1 MKKQSIRARTTIL
14 VCVVAIMLAALFH
27 ASSWRDSRLFQPEAF
42 ATSSQVNINTVKS
55 MKSDRYWDAGM
66 KYFYSDG
73 KIILSNGT
81 TATNSN
87 GDMFFTPSRND
98 MVCKLGSQEMLSVCD
113 ALSTRVDTV
122 SRRDTTTLVSP
133 VYDCTRSVEGTT
145 KQPLDLQDCEVR
157 ILNNMY
163 TFTKMCIS
171 VTVMI
176 GADDE
181 SGNETLLLDPQDYGS
196 QMLVLSRPIFI
207 SGPMCALA
215 VPLDTQQIAFDS
227 TVRTPY
233 PLRIRKV
240 TDNSIWDTSNPGTSF
255 INFIKTVMSASN
267 SSTNIMASK
276 DADLRA
282 RSKPMVLPVTMY
294 YLNYSKGP
302 GKSMPEKADNNVVTL
317 YIPVYTDSVGA
328 MFQSLAFSVSLVGT
342 KFTITPRN
350 SNPLVVEAPT
360 SGHIVMT
367 YTTTLL
373 IVACFSRNRIT
384 IRHFTSLPS
393 LRVTSK
399 DVQTAM
405 ALHPA
410 TAAVFPYTNT
420 CIPNF
425 ADVAIKMGYR

>member
-14 VCVVAIMLAALFH
+14 VCVVAIMLVALFH
-27 ASSWRDSRLFQPEAF
+27 ASTWRDSRFFQAETF
-42 ATSSQVNINTVKS
+42 ATSSQVNISTVKS

-73 KIILSNGT
+73 KMILSNGM

-98 MVCKLGSQEMLSVCD
+98 MVCKLGSQEMLSGCD
-113 ALSTRVDTV
+113 ILRARVDTV

-163 TFTKMCIS
+163 TFSKMCIS
-171 VTVMI
+171 VNVMI
-176 GADDE
+176 GVSDA
-181 SGNETLLLDPQDYGS
+181 SGNETLLLDPQDYGA
-196 QMLVLSRPIFI
+196 QMLVLTRPIFI

-215 VPLDTQQIAFDS
+215 APLDMQQIVFDS
-227 TVRTPY
+227 TSNTPY
-233 PLRIRKV
+233 PLRIKKV
-240 TDNSIWDTSNPGTSF
+240 NDNSIWDTSKPGTSF
-255 INFIKTVMSASN
+255 LHFIKTVMSASN
-267 SSTNIMASK
+267 SSTDIMASK
-276 DADLRA
+276 NADQKA
-282 RSKPMVLPVTMY
+282 RTTPMAVPITLY

-302 GKSMPEKADNNVVTL
+302 GKSMPENASNNVLTL
-317 YIPVYTDSVGA
+317 YIPVYTDSVGP
-328 MFQSLAFSVSLVGT
+328 MFKSPAFSVSLVGT
-342 KFTITPRN
+342 KFTVTPRN
-350 SNPLVVEAPT
+350 SSPLVVEAPT
-360 SGHIVMT
+360 NGHIVMT

-373 IVACFSRNRIT
+373 IVATMSRNRMA
-384 IRHFTSLPS
+384 IRHFTSLPY
-393 LRVTSK
+393 LKVTGT
-399 DVQTAM
+399 DVQSARAM
-405 ALHPA
+405 HPA